1 MTKKRRLGKRRR
13 RSGNWKGKGSLREG
27 YDALI
32 LRKS

>member
-1 MTKKRRLGKRRR
+1 MTKRSKLGKRRR
-13 RSGNWKGKGSLREG
+13 RSGNWKGKGSLRGG